1 MINQLARQF
10 DVDPL
15 LQYSVIWIHLQR
27 DQIGKLP
34 ALYEKN
40 RGLLGS
46 SLNAE
51 GLAQGFH
58 CIAKNISEN
67 NTVPDDS
74 TQKVS
79 QLTSTFI
86 FSVFLKIV
94 PMSYNPSPSY
104 QTSGYIYIH
113 KCGNVRSRPTCIDR
127 FTKVTLPLNS
137 VAINRR
143 RTLRNG
149 DSQIYYSSHRLIP
162 YERPKQ
168 LSIYT

>member
-1 MINQLARQF
+1 MFSLFFIRNEASLYFVSIFFDSPDLSSLINQLARQF

-27 DQIGKLP
+27 DQIEKLP

-58 CIAKNISEN
+58 CIVQNISEN
-67 NTVPDDS
+67 NIVPDES

-79 QLTSTFI
+79 QLSSTFI
-86 FSVFLKIV
+86 YSVCF
-94 PMSYNPSPSY
+94 
-104 QTSGYIYIH
+104 
-113 KCGNVRSRPTCIDR
+113 
-127 FTKVTLPLNS
+127 
-137 VAINRR
+137 
-143 RTLRNG
+143 
-149 DSQIYYSSHRLIP
+149 
-162 YERPKQ
+162 
-168 LSIYT
+168 